1 LNKNLPYLDYD
12 EQISMSDYS
21 PLSPE
26 QLEVLNDNQKELF
39 LQLDPKDRKFYADNF
54 SPGSIGKAL
63 DRKGEILQSRARL
76 AAFDQK
82 VNENYISSL
91 GNGDATP
98 EITAGDVAMGAAGAA
113 GMIGVGVLARQI
125 APEGKASWRGVAPR
139 DLVEPLVNA
148 FARQEKTDIRFEA
161 PSEQGVQQA
170 TILLRTSKGLVPGLI
185 IVLAPLEESTQVQI
199 GQLTSESVMQALKE
213 GGLKLLDLLQD
224 GLRLKRRGGLDDLLV
239 LAGRAVDEGVD
250 IAQLVKDLDLEDRA
264 WEVIK
269 NAADPIQVIY
279 DKKMAIENEARLKLE
294 MLWDDYYSCPKCRVE
309 FGADD
314 VECRVCGTARPEKP
328 EQPDPRRTTS

>member
-1 LNKNLPYLDYD
+1 
-12 EQISMSDYS
+12 MSDYS

-26 QLEVLNDNQKELF
+26 QLEVLNDVQKEIF
-39 LQLDPKDRKFYADNF
+39 LQLDDNDRKFYAENF
-54 SPGSIGKAL
+54 SPSSLGKAL
-63 DRKGEILQSRARL
+63 DRKWEIMQSRARL
-76 AAFDQK
+76 ATFDQK
-82 VNENYISSL
+82 VKANIASGAEEEVSRTGLS
-91 GNGDATP
+91 
-98 EITAGDVAMGAAGAA
+98 AGDVAMGAAGVA
-113 GMIGVGVLARQI
+113 GVIGVGVLARQI

-170 TILLRTSKGLVPGLI
+170 TVLLRTSKGLVPGLI
-185 IVLAPLEESTQVQI
+185 VVLAPLGQSTQVQI
-199 GQLTSESVMQALKE
+199 GQLTSESVMEALKE

-224 GLRLKRRGGLDDLLV
+224 GLRMKRRGGLDDLLV

-269 NAADPIQVIY
+269 NAADPIQAIY
-279 DKKMAIENEARLKLE
+279 DQKMVIENKARLQLE

-314 VECRVCGTARPEKP
+314 LECRVCGTARPEKP
-328 EQPDPRRTTS
+328 DQPDPRRTPS